1 MRAALRSGAQKL
13 TLLAVTLV
21 VTWLLFEGLVLLV
34 FGEQPKFPR
43 RVVGSSNGIRV
54 NEPHARYRHKSAD
67 VTVEFRINGQGMRAE
82 RDYAIPKPAGTRRI
96 VVLGDSYTMGYEVA
110 EPQCYARV
118 LERELSARGHKVEV
132 LNAGVSGYSTAEEYL
147 RLTRELQPYEP
158 DVVLVGFYGNDIV
171 DNVRSGLFKLEG
183 DQLVEARRTYVP
195 GGRFANFLNTNWF
208 FSLLAERSN
217 AFVLLKER
225 GTQLMRKQM
234 VEDNIRNVEEAE
246 AGGSASAA
254 TPRDARAAY
263 GRRLTA
269 AIFERF
275 YAAARERGQQLA
287 ILSIPWY
294 RPRPEALAEAFPLA
308 EFPVDRPDLFFVP
321 AKPLLDPYIGKELLY
336 WKRSHGH
343 WTPFSHEIAGK
354 ALAETLHRSWAG
366 PATAVVN

>member
-1 MRAALRSGAQKL
+1 M
-13 TLLAVTLV
+13 
-21 VTWLLFEGLVLLV
+21 
-34 FGEQPKFPR
+34 
-43 RVVGSSNGIRV
+43 
-54 NEPHARYRHKSAD
+54 
-67 VTVEFRINGQGMRAE
+67 
-82 RDYAIPKPAGTRRI
+82 
-96 VVLGDSYTMGYEVA
+96 
-110 EPQCYARV
+110 
-118 LERELSARGHKVEV
+118 EV

-183 DQLVEARRTYVP
+183 DQLVEARRAYVP

-287 ILSIPWY
+287 ILSIPWVSPPAGGAGGGVPPRRVPGRPPGSLL
-294 RPRPEALAEAFPLA
+294 RPRQAAPRPLRRQGA
-308 EFPVDRPDLFFVP
+308 RSTGSARTATGPRSATRSPARPSRRPSTVP
-321 AKPLLDPYIGKELLY
+321 GQ
-336 WKRSHGH
+336 
-343 WTPFSHEIAGK
+343 
-354 ALAETLHRSWAG
+354 G
-366 PATAVVN
+366 PRRLW